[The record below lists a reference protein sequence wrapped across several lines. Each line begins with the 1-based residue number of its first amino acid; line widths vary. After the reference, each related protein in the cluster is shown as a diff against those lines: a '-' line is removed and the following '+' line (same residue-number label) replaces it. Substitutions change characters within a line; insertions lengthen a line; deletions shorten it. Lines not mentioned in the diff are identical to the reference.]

1 VAFACR
7 AYSPHTKYAAELEWI
22 YCVYRLFDLRAEY
35 ATPIGANA
43 KLLGSCIVVVAEP
56 RLWQMD
62 TLDDGIHDTATWWA
76 KARFAVR
83 FVSNYNRRQELI
95 AASAGINDNICGTVL
110 F

>member
-1 VAFACR
+1 
-7 AYSPHTKYAAELEWI
+7 
-22 YCVYRLFDLRAEY
+22 
-35 ATPIGANA
+35 
-43 KLLGSCIVVVAEP
+43 
-56 RLWQMD
+56 MD